1 MIEAAANEQER
12 SVQSDMNLYMI
23 IKRIFDIVI
32 SVSALIFLTPVFAV
46 IAVLIYHEDHG
57 KIFYTSN
64 RVGLNGRIFRI
75 YKFRSMKMNAD
86 NLEDTL
92 NENEIEQYFKEFK
105 IVNDPRIT
113 RIGRVLRKTSLDEIP
128 QFFNILRGDMSLV
141 GPRPERPF
149 FVEKFRE
156 EIPRYMVKHQVRPGL
171 TGWAQV
177 NGYRGDTSIRK
188 RIECDLYY
196 IENWTL
202 LFDLKILFMPVF
214 KFSNNE
220 TLGK

>member
-128 QFFNILRGDMSLV
+128 QFFNILKGDMSLI
-141 GPRPERPF
+141 GPRPILKSELNKYYPANQD
-149 FVEKFRE
+149 KLL
-156 EIPRYMVKHQVRPGL
+156 KVRPGL
-171 TGWAQV
+171 TGYWQSHGRNNISYENNARQ
-177 NGYRGDTSIRK
+177 NM
-188 RIECDLYY
+188 ELYY
-196 IENWTL
+196 VDNCSFI
-202 LFDLKILFMPVF
+202 FDIIIFFETFIAVF
-214 KFSNNE
+214 NTRGAN
-220 TLGK
+220 

>member
-32 SVSALIFLTPVFAV
+32 SVSALIFLAPVFAV

-105 IVNDPRIT
+105 IINDPRIT
-113 RIGRVLRKTSLDEIP
+113 RIGRILRKTSLDEIP
-128 QFFNILRGDMSLV
+128 QFFNILKGDMSLI
-141 GPRPERPF
+141 GPRPILKSELNKYYPDNTD
-149 FVEKFRE
+149 KLL
-156 EIPRYMVKHQVRPGL
+156 KVRPGL
-171 TGWAQV
+171 TGYWQSHGRNNVSYENNARQ
-177 NGYRGDTSIRK
+177 NM
-188 RIECDLYY
+188 ELYY
-196 IENWTL
+196 VDNCSL
-202 LFDLKILFMPVF
+202 LFDVMIFFETFIAVF
-214 KFSNNE
+214 NTRGAN
-220 TLGK
+220 

>member
-64 RVGLNGRIFRI
+64 RVGLNGKIFRI

-128 QFFNILRGDMSLV
+128 QFFNILKGDMSLI
-141 GPRPERPF
+141 GPRPILKSELNKYYPTNQD
-149 FVEKFRE
+149 KLL
-156 EIPRYMVKHQVRPGL
+156 KVRPGL
-171 TGWAQV
+171 TGYWQSHGRNNVSYKNNARQ
-177 NGYRGDTSIRK
+177 NM
-188 RIECDLYY
+188 ELYY
-196 IENWTL
+196 VDNCSFI
-202 LFDLKILFMPVF
+202 FDIIIFLKH
-214 KFSNNE
+214 S
-220 TLGK
+220 

>member
-128 QFFNILRGDMSLV
+128 QFFNILKGDMSLI
-141 GPRPERPF
+141 GPRPILKSELNKYYPANQD
-149 FVEKFRE
+149 KLL
-156 EIPRYMVKHQVRPGL
+156 KVRPGL
-171 TGWAQV
+171 TGYWQSHGRNNVSYKNNARQ
-177 NGYRGDTSIRK
+177 NM
-188 RIECDLYY
+188 ELYY
-196 IENWTL
+196 VDNCSFI
-202 LFDLKILFMPVF
+202 FDIIIFLKH
-214 KFSNNE
+214 S
-220 TLGK
+220 

>member
-32 SVSALIFLTPVFAV
+32 SVSALIFLAPVFAV

-128 QFFNILRGDMSLV
+128 QFFNILKGDMSLI
-141 GPRPERPF
+141 GPRPILKSELNKYYPDNQD
-149 FVEKFRE
+149 KLL
-156 EIPRYMVKHQVRPGL
+156 KVRPGL
-171 TGWAQV
+171 TGYWQSHGRNNVSYENNARQ
-177 NGYRGDTSIRK
+177 NM
-188 RIECDLYY
+188 ELYY
-196 IENWTL
+196 VDNCSFI
-202 LFDLKILFMPVF
+202 FDIIIFLKH
-214 KFSNNE
+214 S
-220 TLGK
+220 

>member
-128 QFFNILRGDMSLV
+128 QFFNILKGDMSLI
-141 GPRPERPF
+141 GPRPILKSELNKYYPANQD
-149 FVEKFRE
+149 KLL
-156 EIPRYMVKHQVRPGL
+156 KVRPGL
-171 TGWAQV
+171 TGYWQSHGRNNVSYKNNARQ
-177 NGYRGDTSIRK
+177 NM
-188 RIECDLYY
+188 E
-196 IENWTL
+196 L
-202 LFDLKILFMPVF
+202 LSLIHI
-214 KFSNNE
+214 
-220 TLGK
+220 

>member
-128 QFFNILRGDMSLV
+128 QFFNILKGDMSLI
-141 GPRPERPF
+141 GPRPILKSELNKYYPANQD
-149 FVEKFRE
+149 KLL
-156 EIPRYMVKHQVRPGL
+156 KVRPGL
-171 TGWAQV
+171 TGYWQSHGRNNV
-177 NGYRGDTSIRK
+177 SYKIMRV
-188 RIECDLYY
+188 RIWSF
-196 IENWTL
+196 I
-202 LFDLKILFMPVF
+202 M
-214 KFSNNE
+214 
-220 TLGK
+220 

>member
-86 NLEDTL
+86 NPVSYTHLTL
-92 NENEIEQYFKEFK
+92 PTN
-105 IVNDPRIT
+105 
-113 RIGRVLRKTSLDEIP
+113 
-128 QFFNILRGDMSLV
+128 
-141 GPRPERPF
+141 
-149 FVEKFRE
+149 
-156 EIPRYMVKHQVRPGL
+156 
-171 TGWAQV
+171 
-177 NGYRGDTSIRK
+177 
-188 RIECDLYY
+188 
-196 IENWTL
+196 
-202 LFDLKILFMPVF
+202 
-214 KFSNNE
+214 
-220 TLGK
+220 

>member
-1 MIEAAANEQER
+1 MIESDTNEQER
-12 SVQSDMNLYMI
+12 SAQSDMNLYMI
-23 IKRIFDIVI
+23 VKRILDIVI
-32 SVSALIFLTPVFAV
+32 SVFALIFLAPVFAV

-64 RVGLNGRIFRI
+64 RVGLNGRTFRI

-128 QFFNILRGDMSLV
+128 QFFNILKGDMSLI
-141 GPRPERPF
+141 GPRPILKSELNKYYPTNQD
-149 FVEKFRE
+149 KLL
-156 EIPRYMVKHQVRPGL
+156 KVRPGL
-171 TGWAQV
+171 TGYWQSHGRNNVSYENNARQNMELCYV
-177 NGYRGDTSIRK
+177 DNCSFIFDVMIFFETFIAVFNTRGA
-188 RIECDLYY
+188 
-196 IENWTL
+196 N
-202 LFDLKILFMPVF
+202 
-214 KFSNNE
+214 
-220 TLGK
+220 

>member
-128 QFFNILRGDMSLV
+128 QFFNILKGDMSLI
-141 GPRPERPF
+141 GPRP
-149 FVEKFRE
+149 
-156 EIPRYMVKHQVRPGL
+156 I
-171 TGWAQV
+171 
-177 NGYRGDTSIRK
+177 
-188 RIECDLYY
+188 
-196 IENWTL
+196 
-202 LFDLKILFMPVF
+202 LKSELN
-214 KFSNNE
+214 KY
-220 TLGK
+220 

>member
-12 SVQSDMNLYMI
+12 SVRSDMNLYMI
-23 IKRIFDIVI
+23 VKRIFDIVI
-32 SVSALIFLTPVFAV
+32 SVSALIFLAPVFAV

-128 QFFNILRGDMSLV
+128 QFFNILKGDMSLI
-141 GPRPERPF
+141 GPRPILKSELNKYYPANQD
-149 FVEKFRE
+149 KLL
-156 EIPRYMVKHQVRPGL
+156 KVRPGL
-171 TGWAQV
+171 TGYWQSHGRNNVSYENNARQ
-177 NGYRGDTSIRK
+177 NM
-188 RIECDLYY
+188 ELYY
-196 IENWTL
+196 VDHCSFI
-202 LFDLKILFMPVF
+202 FDIIIFFETFIAVF
-214 KFSNNE
+214 NTRGAN
-220 TLGK
+220 

>member
-1 MIEAAANEQER
+1 
-12 SVQSDMNLYMI
+12 MNLYMI

-64 RVGLNGRIFRI
+64 RVGLNGKIFRI

-128 QFFNILRGDMSLV
+128 QFFNILKGDMSLI
-141 GPRPERPF
+141 GPRPILKSELNKYYPTNQD
-149 FVEKFRE
+149 KLL
-156 EIPRYMVKHQVRPGL
+156 KVRPGL
-171 TGWAQV
+171 TGYWQSHGRNNVSYKNNARQ
-177 NGYRGDTSIRK
+177 NM
-188 RIECDLYY
+188 ELYY
-196 IENWTL
+196 VDNCSFI
-202 LFDLKILFMPVF
+202 FDIIIFLKH
-214 KFSNNE
+214 S
-220 TLGK
+220 

>member
-23 IKRIFDIVI
+23 VKRIFDIVI
-32 SVSALIFLTPVFAV
+32 SLSALIFLTPVFAV

-128 QFFNILRGDMSLV
+128 QFFNILKGDMSLI
-141 GPRPERPF
+141 GPRPILKSELNKYYPANQD
-149 FVEKFRE
+149 KLL
-156 EIPRYMVKHQVRPGL
+156 KVRPGL
-171 TGWAQV
+171 TGYWQSHGRNNVSYKNNARQ
-177 NGYRGDTSIRK
+177 NM
-188 RIECDLYY
+188 ELYY
-196 IENWTL
+196 VDNCSFIFL
-202 LFDLKILFMPVF
+202 SLIHI
-214 KFSNNE
+214 
-220 TLGK
+220 

>member
-1 MIEAAANEQER
+1 MIEAVANEQER

-128 QFFNILRGDMSLV
+128 QFFNILKGDMSLI
-141 GPRPERPF
+141 GPRPILKSELNKYYPANQD
-149 FVEKFRE
+149 KLL
-156 EIPRYMVKHQVRPGL
+156 KVRPGL
-171 TGWAQV
+171 TGYWQSHGRNNVSYENNARQ
-177 NGYRGDTSIRK
+177 NM
-188 RIECDLYY
+188 ELYY
-196 IENWTL
+196 VDNCSFI
-202 LFDLKILFMPVF
+202 FDINIFFETFIAVF
-214 KFSNNE
+214 NTRGAN
-220 TLGK
+220 

>member
-57 KIFYTSN
+57 K
-64 RVGLNGRIFRI
+64 IFRI

-128 QFFNILRGDMSLV
+128 QFFNILKGDMSLI
-141 GPRPERPF
+141 GPRPILKSELNKYYPANQD
-149 FVEKFRE
+149 KLL
-156 EIPRYMVKHQVRPGL
+156 KVRPGL
-171 TGWAQV
+171 TGYWQSHGRNNVSYKNNARQ
-177 NGYRGDTSIRK
+177 NM
-188 RIECDLYY
+188 ELYY
-196 IENWTL
+196 VDNCSFI
-202 LFDLKILFMPVF
+202 FDIIIFFETFIAVF
-214 KFSNNE
+214 NTRGAN
-220 TLGK
+220 

>member
-23 IKRIFDIVI
+23 VKRIFDIVI

-128 QFFNILRGDMSLV
+128 QFFNILKGDMSLI
-141 GPRPERPF
+141 GPRPILKSELNKYYPDNQD
-149 FVEKFRE
+149 KLL
-156 EIPRYMVKHQVRPGL
+156 KVRPGL
-171 TGWAQV
+171 TGYWQSHGRNNVSYENNARQ
-177 NGYRGDTSIRK
+177 NM
-188 RIECDLYY
+188 ELYY
-196 IENWTL
+196 VDNCSFI
-202 LFDLKILFMPVF
+202 FDIIIFLKH
-214 KFSNNE
+214 S
-220 TLGK
+220 